1 MSELDWL
8 WISYKPIK
16 AMEEGDIYSLRW
28 RLLRQFVSFL
38 EEEGC
43 VIRIE
48 LGFEGKVFKAEDVGD
63 AEDVGPSRERQS

>member
-1 MSELDWL
+1 
-8 WISYKPIK
+8 
-16 AMEEGDIYSLRW
+16 MEEGDIYSLRW

-48 LGFEGKVFKAEDVGD
+48 LGFEGEVFKAEDVGD
-63 AEDVGPSRERQS
+63 AEDVGPSQERQS